1 LNWPSKIDAILQ
13 HHQVMTS
20 DPSEVMQDS
29 LNAVSV
35 LSAMITP
42 AVLIS
47 ACATLIFSTSTRLA
61 RIVDR
66 VRNLMA
72 SIETLLFDRQCRLS
86 RGANPEFNR
95 QLAIHTRRGKLI
107 QNALTS
113 FYLSLSLF
121 VGATVTI
128 GLRAAFKLFPLWI
141 PNLMGIVGTLFL
153 FYACVILIAE
163 TRLALRSVRSEMEFT
178 LLLREKYEARRAQR
192 QQGGDLNERSDDRLR
207 WQQYRKWKEER
218 TRRGRGDPRVPR
230 PAEDRRRISRGWNQ
244 SAG

>member
-1 LNWPSKIDAILQ
+1 
-13 HHQVMTS
+13 
-20 DPSEVMQDS
+20 MQDS
-29 LNAVSV
+29 LNEVSV

-72 SIETLLFDRQCRLS
+72 SIERLS
-86 RGANPEFNR
+86 STEDVDFSEDRTREFNR

-113 FYLSLSLF
+113 FYVSLSLF
-121 VGATVTI
+121 VAATVTI
-128 GLRAAFKLFPLWI
+128 GLRAAFRVVPLWI
-141 PNLMGIVGTLFL
+141 PNLLGIIGTLFL
-153 FYACVILIAE
+153 FYACMILIAE

-178 LLLREKYEARRAQR
+178 LLLREKYQARRAKS
-192 QQGGDLNERSDDRLR
+192 GKGKS
-207 WQQYRKWKEER
+207 
-218 TRRGRGDPRVPR
+218 
-230 PAEDRRRISRGWNQ
+230 
-244 SAG
+244 

>member
-1 LNWPSKIDAILQ
+1 
-13 HHQVMTS
+13 
-20 DPSEVMQDS
+20 MQES
-29 LNAVSV
+29 INAVSV

-72 SIETLLFDRQCRLS
+72 AIEQLCKSNEIDFPEERTR
-86 RGANPEFNR
+86 EFNR

-113 FYLSLSLF
+113 FYISLSLF

-128 GLRAAFKLFPLWI
+128 GLRAAFKVFPLWV
-141 PNLMGIVGTLFL
+141 PNLMGIIGTLFL
-153 FYACVILIAE
+153 FYACMILIAE

-178 LLLREKYEARRAQR
+178 LRLREMYEVRR
-192 QQGGDLNERSDDRLR
+192 NEL
-207 WQQYRKWKEER
+207 KKE
-218 TRRGRGDPRVPR
+218 
-230 PAEDRRRISRGWNQ
+230 
-244 SAG
+244 

>member
-1 LNWPSKIDAILQ
+1 
-13 HHQVMTS
+13 
-20 DPSEVMQDS
+20 MQDS

-66 VRNLMA
+66 VRNLMS
-72 SIETLLFDRQCRLS
+72 SIETLSSTDNVDFPEERTR
-86 RGANPEFNR
+86 EFNR

-113 FYLSLSLF
+113 FYISLSLF

-128 GLRAAFKLFPLWI
+128 GIRAAFKVFPLWI

-153 FYACVILIAE
+153 FYACMILIAE

-192 QQGGDLNERSDDRLR
+192 RR
-207 WQQYRKWKEER
+207 EES
-218 TRRGRGDPRVPR
+218 V
-230 PAEDRRRISRGWNQ
+230 
-244 SAG
+244 